1 MLQEGRL
8 EIPARMP
15 QAEALVRELAEVR
28 VKALPSGS
36 EQFGARNGKALA
48 LWMACWGR
56 RRCIWGWRGIPRTV

>member
-15 QAEALVRELAEVR
+15 QAEALVRELAEMR

-36 EQFGARNGKALA
+36 EQFGAQNGEHE
-48 LWMACWGR
+48 

>member
-36 EQFGARNGKALA
+36 EQFGARNGEHE
-48 LWMACWGR
+48 R
-56 RRCIWGWRGIPRTV
+56 RWIWGWRGIPRTV